1 MENICYLNSND
12 GTGILTLGI
21 EKQLISSN
29 SNNLEAL
36 QVFIDNNKGSYLFG
50 CLSYDLKNEIEELK
64 SENTDLVD
72 FPNFIFWKP
81 KYVVKLNKENYDF
94 LQGEKTE
101 EIFDFLNYFLEEE
114 TDANFHKFN
123 IQFNTRTPKEKY
135 IQTVNKIKSAIQRG
149 DIYELNYCQEFY
161 AENIEINYPLDTY
174 FKLNNISKAPFSGF
188 LQLENQLVFC
198 GSPERY
204 IQKKGNNLI
213 SQPIKGTAARSADE
227 EEDLQNKN
235 SLEESQKE
243 RAENVMIVD
252 LVRND
257 FSKIA
262 KKGSVNVDELC
273 KVYSFATVHQM
284 ISTVSCEP
292 KDETTFI
299 DIIKASYPMG
309 SMTGAPKVSA
319 MQLIEEFEDFKRGL
333 YSGSIGYISPNGDFD
348 FNVVIRSLIYNR
360 KTKYLS
366 CSVGGAITIQS
377 DAEKEYEECQI
388 KVKKILDGLQDE

>member
-1 MENICYLNSND
+1 
-12 GTGILTLGI
+12 LGI

-29 SNNLEAL
+29 SDNLEAL